1 LTNGGSLWHK
11 ILREEKIGTEFI
23 IYNLNGQVAIVTGSA
38 SGIGRAIAMRLSLEG
53 TAIVAADLNGNAA
66 EKLIQEIKNLGRRG
80 LALEVDVS
88 SQVDVE
94 RMVKESRENF
104 GQIDILVNNAGTGSA
119 GLIIDHTVED
129 WEKPIQVNLK
139 GTFLCSRAVAKEMI
153 PRKRGRIV
161 NISSISGKSGEEFIG
176 AYCASKFGVIGL
188 TQVLAKELA
197 RHWITVNAVCPG
209 YIWTPMWQELAKWF
223 KENFPSLADKSLQ
236 EIFENRVK
244 SVTPLRRPQAPED
257 TANLVAFLVSEEA
270 RNITGQA
277 INVDGGAVMH

>member
-1 LTNGGSLWHK
+1 M
-11 ILREEKIGTEFI
+11 
-23 IYNLNGQVAIVTGSA
+23 YNLNGQVAIITGAA

-53 TAIVAADLNGNAA
+53 ASIVAADLNGKAA
-66 EKLIQEIKNLGRRG
+66 EKLIEEIKSLGRRG
-80 LALEVDVS
+80 LALPADVS
-88 SQVDVE
+88 IEKDVE
-94 RMVKESRENF
+94 RMVKESRDNF
-104 GQIDILVNNAGTGSA
+104 GQLDILVNNAGTGSV
-119 GLIIDHTVED
+119 GLIIDHTEED
-129 WEKPIQVNLK
+129 WEKPMRVNLR
-139 GTFLCSRAVAKEMI
+139 GTFLCSRAAAKEMI

-197 RHWITVNAVCPG
+197 RHLVTVNAVCPG
-209 YIWTPMWQELAKWF
+209 YIWTPMWEEMARWF
-223 KENFPSLADKSLQ
+223 KENFPSLAGKSVQ

-244 SVTPLRRPQAPED
+244 SVTPLRRPQTAED
-257 TANLVAFLVSEEA
+257 IANLVAFLVSEEA